1 MNEKTINRMILATW
15 ILLFSCFIFKI
26 FSNDLFEIMVN
37 NEKFIE
43 IANKLNSK
51 VILQL
56 LFSLPYVL
64 IGNTLLLLAII
75 GEKSKSKKIIF
86 ITITIV
92 LIEYIIKGLFIY
104 FLPIQSTIINL
115 CLDTLMIFLFPYLVN
130 KNYIDCVK
138 GFTLNLG
145 FQAVSMLI
153 RNIGIKVMV
162 SDVITGTILS
172 IDVILM
178 YVLYYLY
185 RKKEV

>member
-1 MNEKTINRMILATW
+1 MSIKTINRMILATW

-43 IANKLNSK
+43 IATEINKNVLW
-51 VILQL
+51 QA

-75 GEKSKSKKIIF
+75 GKNSNRKIII
-86 ITITIV
+86 ITIAIV
-92 LIEYIIKGLFIY
+92 LIEYAIRTLFIY

-130 KNYIDCVK
+130 KNYIDCIK

-153 RNIGIKVMV
+153 RNIGIKVVV

-185 RKKEV
+185 RKREV

>member
-1 MNEKTINRMILATW
+1 MSIKTINRMILATW

-26 FSNDLFEIMVN
+26 FSNDLFEIMIS

-43 IANKLNSK
+43 IVTKIDKNVLWQA
-51 VILQL
+51 

-75 GEKSKSKKIIF
+75 GKNSSKKIVI

-92 LIEYIIKGLFIY
+92 LIEYIIRTLFIY
-104 FLPIQSTIINL
+104 FLPVQSTIINL
-115 CLDTLMIFLFPYLVN
+115 CLDSIMIVLFPYLVN
-130 KNYIDCVK
+130 KNYIDCIK

-153 RNIGIKVMV
+153 RNIGIKVVV

-185 RKKEV
+185 RKREV

>member
-1 MNEKTINRMILATW
+1 MNKKTINRMILATW
-15 ILLFSCFIFKI
+15 ILLLCCFIFKI
-26 FSNDLFEIMVN
+26 FSNDLFVIMIN

-43 IANKLNSK
+43 ISNKLNSK

-86 ITITIV
+86 TTIAIV
-92 LIEYIIKGLFIY
+92 LIEYIIKCLFIY

-153 RNIGIKVMV
+153 RNIGIKVIV
-162 SDVITGTILS
+162 SDIITGTILS

-185 RKKEV
+185 REKEV